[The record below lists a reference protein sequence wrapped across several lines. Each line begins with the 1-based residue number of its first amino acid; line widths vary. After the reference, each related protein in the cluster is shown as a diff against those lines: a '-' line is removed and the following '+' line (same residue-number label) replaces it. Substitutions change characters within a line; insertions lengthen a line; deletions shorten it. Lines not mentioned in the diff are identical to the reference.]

1 MSTETAISVASTS
14 FWDDAQK
21 FELIQRVAVMFSKS
35 PLVPKE
41 YQGAGG
47 VGSCVIAMNMAS
59 RMGAD
64 PIMVMQNLYMVHGR
78 PGWSSQF
85 LIACFN
91 QTGRFEPIRYEFSGT
106 EGKDDW
112 GCTAVSKD
120 LAAGGDELRGP
131 KITIKIA
138 KAEGWYS
145 KSGSKW
151 QTIPELMLRYRS
163 AAWLV
168 RTIAPELAM
177 GLQTAEENADSEQ
190 PSVTVVDPPK
200 TSATS
205 RTEALA
211 ERLTATEETTPDPP
225 AEQKERAPSPYTAM
239 KKTILTAAD
248 IETLTKSNEELQS
261 CAASLTATEI
271 AELME
276 LMDGAAKAIEL
287 ESGNL

>member
-1 MSTETAISVASTS
+1 
-14 FWDDAQK
+14 
-21 FELIQRVAVMFSKS
+21 
-35 PLVPKE
+35 
-41 YQGAGG
+41 
-47 VGSCVIAMNMAS
+47 MNMAS

-85 LIACFN
+85 LVACFN

-138 KAEGWYS
+138 KAEGWYG
-145 KSGSKW
+145 KNGSKW
-151 QTIPELMLRYRS
+151 QTMPELMLRYRS

-177 GLQTAEENADSEQ
+177 GLQTAEENSDAEQ

-211 ERLTATEETTPDPP
+211 ERLTADEEAKP
-225 AEQKERAPSPYTAM
+225 AKKKEGVPSIHMVLSAA
-239 KKTILTAAD
+239 ILKAAD
-248 IETLTKSNEELQS
+248 IEALTKLNEELQS
-261 CAASLTATEI
+261 CADDLTA
-271 AELME
+271 AELAE
-276 LMDGAAKAIEL
+276 LTGLMDKAAKTL
-287 ESGNL
+287 PSRDL

>member
-1 MSTETAISVASTS
+1 
-14 FWDDAQK
+14 
-21 FELIQRVAVMFSKS
+21 MFSQS

-41 YQGAGG
+41 YQGKSG

-59 RMGAD
+59 RMGAE

-91 QTGRFEPIRYEFSGT
+91 QTGRFAPIRYEFTGT

-112 GCTAVSKD
+112 GCTAISKD
-120 LAAGGDELRGP
+120 LATDEDLRGP

-168 RTIAPELAM
+168 RTIAPELAL
-177 GLQTAEENADSEQ
+177 GLQTAEENSDAEQ
-190 PSVTVVDPPK
+190 PTVTVVGQSTP
-200 TSATS
+200 ATS

-211 ERLTATEETTPDPP
+211 ERLTADEETTPDPP
-225 AEQKERAPSPYTAM
+225 AKQKERAPSPYTAM

>member
-1 MSTETAISVASTS
+1 
-14 FWDDAQK
+14 
-21 FELIQRVAVMFSKS
+21 
-35 PLVPKE
+35 
-41 YQGAGG
+41 
-47 VGSCVIAMNMAS
+47 MNMAS

-225 AEQKERAPSPYTAM
+225 AEQKEEAPSLHMVLKT
-239 KKTILTAAD
+239 TILKAAD
-248 IETLTKSNEELQS
+248 IEALTKINYEMQA
-261 CAASLTATEI
+261 CADGLSA
-271 AELME
+271 AELAE
-276 LMDGAAKAIEL
+276 LTGLMDQAAKTL
-287 ESGNL
+287 PSRDL